1 MSTCG
6 GRRLRPERYI
16 MSPEV
21 IEVSFKR
28 HRKGYFFNSRDIE
41 LTIGD
46 FVVVEVEKGEDL
58 GQITQ
63 SGRLVMLKDI
73 KQEPGTVL
81 RKAEDADLEK
91 LKDNR
96 RKEASAFYIGRDYIE
111 RRNLNMK
118 LVDVEYQFDQ
128 NKLTFFFTSCQRV
141 DFRELVKDLAS
152 KYRTRIELRQ
162 ISVREEAKKLGGLG
176 ICGKQLCCA
185 SFIQNFSPIST
196 SDAKDQNLPM
206 NPAKLSGICSR
217 LKCCILFEKG
227 FYIASLKRFPPLDS
241 KVKTARG
248 VGYVDKVDIFNDRV
262 SLRFDGD
269 EFEEY
274 ALSDINKNL
283 KSKEPAGR

>member
-1 MSTCG
+1 
-6 GRRLRPERYI
+6 

-21 IEVSFKR
+21 IEVGFKR
-28 HRKGYFFNSRDIE
+28 NRKGYFFNLKDIE
-41 LTIGD
+41 ITIGD
-46 FVVVEVEKGEDL
+46 FVVVEVDKGEDL

-63 SGRLVMLKDI
+63 TGRLVMLKDI
-73 KQEPGTVL
+73 KGEPGSVL
-81 RKAEDADLEK
+81 RKAESKDLEK
-91 LKDNR
+91 LKENR
-96 RKEASAFYIGRDYIE
+96 RSEISAFYIGKEYID

-185 SFIQNFSPIST
+185 AFMHNFSPIST
-196 SDAKDQNLPM
+196 TDAKDQNLPM

-227 FYIASLKRFPPLDS
+227 FYRSSLKRFPPLDS
-241 KVKTARG
+241 AIIMDRG
-248 VGYVDKVDIFNDRV
+248 IGYVDKVDIFNDRV
-262 SLRFDGD
+262 YLRFEGD

-274 ALSDINKNL
+274 SLNEINKTI
-283 KSKEPAGR
+283 KSRETTRS

>member
-1 MSTCG
+1 
-6 GRRLRPERYI
+6 

-28 HRKGYFFNSRDIE
+28 NRKGYFFNSDDIDIT
-41 LTIGD
+41 LSD
-46 FVVVEVEKGEDL
+46 FVVVEVDKGEDL

-73 KQEPGTVL
+73 KQEPGKVL
-81 RKAEDADLEK
+81 RKADDNDLEK
-91 LKDNR
+91 LRDNR
-96 RKEASAFYIGRDYIE
+96 RKETSAFYIAKEYIE

-128 NKLTFFFTSCQRV
+128 NKLTFYFTSCQRV

-185 SFIQNFSPIST
+185 SFMQNFSPIST
-196 SDAKDQNLPM
+196 TDAKDQNLPM
-206 NPAKLSGICSR
+206 NPSKLSGICSR

-227 FYIASLKRFPPLDS
+227 FYIASLKRFPALDS
-241 KVKTARG
+241 AVRVDRG
-248 VGYVDKVDIFNDRV
+248 TGYVDKVDIFNDRV
-262 SLRFDGD
+262 NLRFEGD

-274 ALSDINKNL
+274 PLSEVNKHL
-283 KSKEPAGR
+283 KSKEPVS